1 MFSAGVLPGRHH
13 SQPRLLL
20 LLQVPHEIPGAHM
33 QEGRGARGDAD
44 SYAKLGYVE
53 HEDQPP
59 EEEEGKGPPGYTIL
73 TRRLVAAA
81 PAQRALR
88 PVTNSIQLENII
100 FG

>member
-1 MFSAGVLPGRHH
+1 MAQAAGCCRFLMKFLELIGRKA
-13 SQPRLLL
+13 
-20 LLQVPHEIPGAHM
+20 GAHEVM
-33 QEGRGARGDAD
+33 LTVMKANTAAAAM
-44 SYAKLGYVE
+44 YAKLGYVE
-53 HEDQPP
+53 HEDQP

-73 TRRLVAAA
+73 TRRMVAAA

>member
-1 MFSAGVLPGRHH
+1 MKFLELIGRKAGV
-13 SQPRLLL
+13 
-20 LLQVPHEIPGAHM
+20 HEVMLTLMKANTAAAAM
-33 QEGRGARGDAD
+33 
-44 SYAKLGYVE
+44 YAKLGYVE